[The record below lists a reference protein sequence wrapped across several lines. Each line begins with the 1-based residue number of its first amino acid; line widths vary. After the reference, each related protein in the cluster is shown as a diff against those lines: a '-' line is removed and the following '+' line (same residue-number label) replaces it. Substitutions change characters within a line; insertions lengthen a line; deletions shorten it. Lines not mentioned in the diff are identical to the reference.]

1 MIEIDILN
9 KLNAPTR
16 EERLANLKE
25 VLKTAKF
32 PPMVPQYINNH
43 IHTTYSFSPYS
54 PTAAVYAARM
64 EGLCTAGIIDHD
76 SISGAREF
84 LAAAEL
90 VGMPV
95 TVGMEC
101 RVSMDGTAMQGKR
114 TNNPDQVGVSYM
126 TIQSVPHDKIEQLNA
141 WFAPYRAARGRR
153 NRAMVEKINALL
165 DGIALDYDRDV
176 LPLSEAKEDGGV
188 TERHLMYALAKKMAQ
203 KAGKGQP
210 MVDYLA
216 SIGLSLSE
224 KQKTQ
229 MLDTAY
235 PFYEY
240 DLLGI
245 LKSAFVPKI
254 YIDAT
259 EECPNVRDVAKLCDE
274 IDALLCYAYLGD
286 VTASVT
292 GDKKAQKFED
302 DYLDDVIACIKDCGI
317 RAVTYMPTRNTPEQ
331 LTRLRRLCD
340 ENGLFQVS
348 GEDINSPRQ
357 SFVIKAMEN
366 PLFSKYQTAFSIF
379 PICHIPV
386 FPLLQ
391 ILHKHNSG
399 KNASATEDLSFVFQS
414 VETNTGCGY
423 RHCRPHK
430 RSVHTRETICADLS
444 YGNDC

>member
-1 MIEIDILN
+1 MIDIAILE
-9 KLNAPTR
+9 KLNAPTAQ
-16 EERLANLKE
+16 ERLENLRE
-25 VLKTAKF
+25 VLKTTTF
-32 PPMVPQYINNH
+32 PPEVPQYINNH

-84 LAAAEL
+84 LQAAEL
-90 VGMPV
+90 VNMPV
-95 TVGMEC
+95 TIGMEC
-101 RVSMDGTAMQGKR
+101 RASMEGTSLAGRR

-126 TIQSVPHDKIEQLNA
+126 TLQSVPHDKIDEVNA
-141 WFAPYRAARGRR
+141 FFEPYRQARHRR

-165 DGIALDYDRDV
+165 DGLQLDYDRDV
-176 LPLSEAKEDGGV
+176 LPLSEAGEGGGV
-188 TERHLMYALAKKMAQ
+188 TERHLMYALAKAMVQ
-203 KAGKGQP
+203 KVGKGEA
-210 MVDYLA
+210 MVAYLA
-216 SIGLSLSE
+216 SIGLNLSE

-235 PFYEY
+235 AFYEY

-259 EECPNVRDVAKLCDE
+259 DECPNVRDVAALCKRV
-274 IDALLCYAYLGD
+274 DALLCYAYLGD

-302 DYLDDVIACIKDCGI
+302 DYLDDVIACIKECGI

-331 LTRLRRLCD
+331 LARIRALCD
-340 ENGLFQVS
+340 ENGLIQVS

-357 SFVIKAMEN
+357 SFVIRAMEN
-366 PLFSKYQTAFSIF
+366 PMFENLIDSTWNLI
-379 PICHIPV
+379 
-386 FPLLQ
+386 
-391 ILHKHNSG
+391 
-399 KNASATEDLSFVFQS
+399 
-414 VETNTGCGY
+414 
-423 RHCRPHK
+423 RH
-430 RSVHTRETICADLS
+430 EAGACAL
-444 YGNDC
+444 

>member
-1 MIEIDILN
+1 MIDITILE
-9 KLNAPTR
+9 KLNAPTKQA
-16 EERLANLKE
+16 RLANLQAL
-25 VLKTAKF
+25 VKTADF
-32 PPMVPQYINNH
+32 PPAVPQYINNH

-84 LAAAEL
+84 LEAAAL
-90 VGMPV
+90 IGMPV

-101 RVSMDGTAMQGKR
+101 RASMDGTAMQGKR
-114 TNNPDQVGVSYM
+114 TNNPDQLGVSYM
-126 TIQSVPHDKIEQLNA
+126 TIQSVPHDRIEEVNA
-141 WFAPYRAARGRR
+141 FFAPYRAARGVR
-153 NRAMVEKINALL
+153 NRKMVARINALL
-165 DGIALDYDRDV
+165 SGIELDYDRDV
-176 LPLSEAKEDGGV
+176 LPLSEAREDGGV
-188 TERHLMYALAKKMAQ
+188 TERHLMYALAIAMVK

-216 SIGLSLSE
+216 SIGLRLSE
-224 KQKTQ
+224 KQTAQ
-229 MLDTAY
+229 MLDTTY

-259 EECPNVRDVAKLCDE
+259 DECPNVRDVAALCARV
-274 IDALLCYAYLGD
+274 DALLCYAYLGD

-331 LTRLRRLCD
+331 LARLRRLCE

-357 SFVIKAMEN
+357 SFVIRAMEN
-366 PLFSKYQTAFSIF
+366 PLFSNLIDATWKLIQHEKDGS
-379 PICHIPV
+379 PIC
-386 FPLLQ
+386 
-391 ILHKHNSG
+391 
-399 KNASATEDLSFVFQS
+399 
-414 VETNTGCGY
+414 
-423 RHCRPHK
+423 
-430 RSVHTRETICADLS
+430 
-444 YGNDC
+444 